1 MAEEFEIVNVGGKKG
16 VASEATLDRLVRA
29 IDKDNKSSTST
40 ANKAKEA
47 LLNLS
52 QETKKVKKEF
62 EDFSEEIEDTTT
74 IIEDFGSAAKSAGSF
89 LGNTLISGISGLYDS
104 ATGLAT
110 KLAFGGDRMSDFAAE
125 LPLVGGILSSI
136 IENFETTI
144 DEFRDLSQNGASFN
158 NSLIELKASAAAASL
173 PLEAFSSM
181 IKNNS
186 ESMLLLGGTV
196 TTGAKEFAQLTKN
209 IRLSDEN
216 FFGMGFQM
224 QELNEHV
231 AGYIELQA
239 RLGRL
244 QSMSDMELRNGTAE
258 YIKELD
264 LLAKVTGMERKEAER
279 YMQQQATEANIAA
292 MQSKLSGQNLQNFN
306 SGLVFLEKF
315 FPQMSGGFKDLVDGL
330 AQSELGM
337 KITSLAPGIADLM
350 EEVGQGT
357 VPLRELQT
365 RLKDNLPE
373 LIKLRDSLGGAGT
386 SALMSQGGFTELFA
400 SMHEAVRFLE
410 TDLINPELA
419 QDEQDKR
426 EKATASM
433 TRFEQVVAQV
443 RSAFT
448 TAFINSGIFDLLA
461 DNLGGLTNKF
471 QEAGTFLG
479 ETVQSLGDSDTVKDI
494 VYNLRTV
501 FDNILEQF
509 NVILADLINFNFSDA
524 LDKITQ
530 NTRTVRNIDGTPVTA
545 GTDMVSPQIQD
556 EVNNS
561 KNLFLGIAEG
571 INDLLQITW
580 TDIALGIGM
589 IAGVITAVG
598 AAANFAIPGMTAIA
612 AVFTA
617 VGVAAAGISTVV
629 LGAAVLVEQ
638 FGGAV
643 ESVTT
648 AVSDLMTAQKQAET
662 TQIKA
667 LTEIPAEKLHDAAD
681 GVNALKS
688 ALSGFSTGVLQG
700 LSTAVGSAL
709 GDGLDDKAQFI
720 ESISNSGP
728 LLKEAGEGLTAVANA
743 TENLDTA
750 ALRMYTDAIAELTEA
765 LQNLNEELGQDN
777 NGILPGTGTNAGTV
791 IEKMSGSNNTADKLD
806 QLNSLMSQVLIT
818 LQQNNK
824 INKDT
829 IKAIRGQGNL
839 LEGN

>member
-1 MAEEFEIVNVGGKKG
+1 MK
-16 VASEATLDRLVRA
+16 
-29 IDKDNKSSTST
+29 
-40 ANKAKEA
+40 
-47 LLNLS
+47 
-52 QETKKVKKEF
+52 TKVF
-62 EDFSEEIEDTTT
+62 H
-74 IIEDFGSAAKSAGSF
+74 
-89 LGNTLISGISGLYDS
+89 
-104 ATGLAT
+104 
-110 KLAFGGDRMSDFAAE
+110 
-125 LPLVGGILSSI
+125 IL
-136 IENFETTI
+136 
-144 DEFRDLSQNGASFN
+144 
-158 NSLIELKASAAAASL
+158 K
-173 PLEAFSSM
+173 
-181 IKNNS
+181 
-186 ESMLLLGGTV
+186 
-196 TTGAKEFAQLTKN
+196 
-209 IRLSDEN
+209 
-216 FFGMGFQM
+216 
-224 QELNEHV
+224 
-231 AGYIELQA
+231 
-239 RLGRL
+239 
-244 QSMSDMELRNGTAE
+244 
-258 YIKELD
+258 
-264 LLAKVTGMERKEAER
+264 
-279 YMQQQATEANIAA
+279 
-292 MQSKLSGQNLQNFN
+292 NLQNFN

-410 TDLINPELA
+410 TDLINPQLA

-479 ETVQSLGDSDTVKDI
+479 ETVQSLGDSDTVQDI

-589 IAGVITAVG
+589 ISGVIMAVG

-643 ESVTT
+643 EKVTT

-688 ALSGFSTGVLQG
+688 ALRGFSTGVLQG

-743 TENLDTA
+743 TENLDTS
-750 ALRMYTDAIAELTEA
+750 ALRMYTDAIEELTEA

-806 QLNSLMSQVLIT
+806 QLNSLMSQVLMT